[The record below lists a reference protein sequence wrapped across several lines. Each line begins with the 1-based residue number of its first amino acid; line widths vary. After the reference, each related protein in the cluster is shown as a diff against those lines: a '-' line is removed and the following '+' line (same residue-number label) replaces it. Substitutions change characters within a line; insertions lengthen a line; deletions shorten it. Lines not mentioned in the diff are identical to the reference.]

1 MGPAFPELYARVRD
15 SVKRRVARWPSA
27 YASAQLVRE
36 YKALV
41 AARHGARARPYTDS
55 DQRPRGSREARQRQG
70 LTRWFR
76 EKWVDVLTREPCG
89 SVKSASYY
97 PTCRPLRV
105 ALRMTPAQVADAVA
119 RKQLARS
126 ATVLT
131 PRRDLTRAAPRRLP
145 RSRPRARRAGDG
157 SRGAP

>member
-1 MGPAFPELYARVRD
+1 MGPAFPDLYARVRD

-36 YKALV
+36 YMALV
-41 AARHGARARPYTDS
+41 AARHGARARPYTDNR
-55 DQRPRGSREARQRQG
+55 DARPRDSRDARPRDSRDARHQDSRQG

-126 ATVLT
+126 ATVLARR
-131 PRRDLTRAAPRRLP
+131 PRR
-145 RSRPRARRAGDG
+145 
-157 SRGAP
+157 

>member
-41 AARHGARARPYTDS
+41 AARHGARARPYTDT
-55 DQRPRGSREARQRQG
+55 DQDSREARQRDARP

>member
-1 MGPAFPELYARVRD
+1 MGPAFPDLYARVRD

-55 DQRPRGSREARQRQG
+55 REARPRDSRDARHQDSRQG

-131 PRRDLTRAAPRRLP
+131 RAAPRRLP
-145 RSRPRARRAGDG
+145 RSRPPARRAGDG